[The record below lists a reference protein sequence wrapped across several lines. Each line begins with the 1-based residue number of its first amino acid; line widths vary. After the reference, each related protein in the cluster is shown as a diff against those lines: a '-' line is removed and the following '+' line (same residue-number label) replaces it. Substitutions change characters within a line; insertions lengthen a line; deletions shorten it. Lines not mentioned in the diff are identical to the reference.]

1 MVILKEKQ
9 GLTSLFATTSG
20 RLPKNGNGNLKEW
33 YNLDKTERKIT

>member
-20 RLPKNGNGNLKEW
+20 RLPKNGNGNLKELK
-33 YNLDKTERKIT
+33 YSDKTTKR